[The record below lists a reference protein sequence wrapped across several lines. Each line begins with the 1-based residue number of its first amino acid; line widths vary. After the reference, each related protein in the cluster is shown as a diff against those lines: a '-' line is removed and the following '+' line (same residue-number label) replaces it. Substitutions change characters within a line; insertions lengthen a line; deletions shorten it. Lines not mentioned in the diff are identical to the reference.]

1 MLKSDGSKTSLAC
14 APTPT
19 ARTPIGTRHVIF
31 IVARCCY
38 QLREYRTTWQRVR
51 GQLLVSS
58 SQRRVEVWGAKGSA
72 LGGSVR
78 NDIDPSAARLAVSIQ
93 SRYVSDHWRI
103 AQPPARKAVGSCGI
117 VASSCA
123 KSFQFPCRAG
133 NQLGYRLFLIRTS
146 VASVQALAGKPPSA
160 RPGLHD
166 RCKFIRNQERKT
178 SSAEENGSGSNT

>member
-1 MLKSDGSKTSLAC
+1 VVKLTACEHFADDTRALIVFAGSGKAETSTPRLSRAAVMLKSDGSKTSLAC

-19 ARTPIGTRHVIF
+19 ARTPTGTRHVIF

-51 GQLLVSS
+51 GQLLASS

-93 SRYVSDHWRI
+93 IKVRLRSLAHCSASREKGGWILRDRGVVVCEVFPVSVSR
-103 AQPPARKAVGSCGI
+103 GESTGL
-117 VASSCA
+117 SSI
-123 KSFQFPCRAG
+123 P
-133 NQLGYRLFLIRTS
+133 NPY
-146 VASVQALAGKPPSA
+146 
-160 RPGLHD
+160 
-166 RCKFIRNQERKT
+166 
-178 SSAEENGSGSNT
+178 